1 MTTKLHN
8 VTCSMFG
15 NECQF
20 CSDEYTY
27 RPYTEI
33 KKENGVY
40 KPIAQGKKRC
50 EVGQICNTQEI
61 GKNPWISQMH
71 TCPVAWSVARY
82 GKDAPPIKK
91 ERKQKKVIVAKILP
105 HSSSK

>member
-1 MTTKLHN
+1 
-8 VTCSMFG
+8 MFG
-15 NECQF
+15 NECRF

-40 KPIAQGKKRC
+40 KPISQGKKRC

-82 GKDAPPIKK
+82 GKIPICEKTKPKK
-91 ERKQKKVIVAKILP
+91 KIVIKAKVIK
-105 HSSSK
+105 